1 MQRRRKWI
9 IVWMV
14 LIKPPAGGAARC
26 RGRVHL
32 TARPAA
38 RHVPADAPRAHRV
51 EGIAKRADPA
61 DDPHDLGRLPVV
73 ANARDGAERERRH
86 GDGRG
91 GVKVYVPMY
100 ALSVFSVAT
109 LIFVCCLVVGQPP
122 PV

>member
-1 MQRRRKWI
+1 MH
-9 IVWMV
+9 
-14 LIKPPAGGAARC
+14 C
-26 RGRVHL
+26 
-32 TARPAA
+32 
-38 RHVPADAPRAHRV
+38 AHRV

-73 ANARDGAERERRH
+73 ANARMVLNASGDTATAEE
-86 GDGRG
+86 
-91 GVKVYVPMY
+91 VSKVYVPMY